1 MKKYLYLFFVALF
14 ATMSFS
20 LTSCGDYEDEPNGGN
35 DSKSSFTINGTAF
48 GTNDDWA
55 WVQNIEAQDVATFQ
69 AQLSTS
75 KGEYPWVEMTIDTKA
90 IKNSS
95 KGQSLTITN
104 AKVKYFTA
112 QTSATIFDEEEGGSI
127 LVQDITSSAIT
138 LKFNNYKLSDGSNIL
153 TLNGTLKFD
162 L

>member
-1 MKKYLYLFFVALF
+1 
-14 ATMSFS
+14 MSFT
-20 LTSCGDYEDEPNGGN
+20 LTSCSDDDDEPNGDNG
-35 DSKSSFTINGTAF
+35 SKSSFTINGTAF

-75 KGEYPWVEMTIDTKA
+75 KGEYPWIGMTIDTKA
-90 IKNSS
+90 VSESS

-112 QTSATIFDEEEGGSI
+112 QSSATTYDEEEGGSI
-127 LVQDITSSAIT
+127 LVQDINSSVAT
-138 LKFNNYKLSDGSNIL
+138 LKFNNYKLSDGSNTL
-153 TLNGTLKFD
+153 TLNGILKFD
-162 L
+162 F

>member
-1 MKKYLYLFFVALF
+1 MKKYLYFFVALF
-14 ATMSFS
+14 ATMSFT
-20 LTSCGDYEDEPNGGN
+20 LTSCSDDDDEPNGNNG
-35 DSKSSFTINGTAF
+35 SKSSFTIKGTAF

-75 KGEYPWVEMTIDTKA
+75 KGEYPWIEMTIDTKA
-90 IKNSS
+90 VSESS

-112 QTSATIFDEEEGGSI
+112 QSSATIYDEEEGGSI
-127 LVQDITSSAIT
+127 LVQDINSSDAT
-138 LKFNNYKLSDGSNIL
+138 LKFNNYKLSEGSNTL
-153 TLNGTLKFD
+153 TLNGVLKFD
-162 L
+162 F

>member
-1 MKKYLYLFFVALF
+1 MKKHLYLFFVAVF
-14 ATMSFS
+14 ATMSFT
-20 LTSCGDYEDEPNGGN
+20 LTSCSDDYDEPNGNN

-48 GTNDDWA
+48 GTNDNWA

-75 KGEYPWVEMTIDTKA
+75 KGEYPWIEMTIDTKA
-90 IKNSS
+90 VSGSS

-112 QTSATIFDEEEGGSI
+112 QTSATIYDEEEGGSI
-127 LVQDITSSAIT
+127 LVQDINSSVAT
-138 LKFNNYKLSDGSNIL
+138 LKFNNYKLSDGSNTL
-153 TLNGTLKFD
+153 TLNGVLKFD
-162 L
+162 F

>member
-20 LTSCGDYEDEPNGGN
+20 LTSCGDDDDEPNGGN
-35 DSKSSFTINGTAF
+35 DSKSTFTINGTTF

-90 IKNSS
+90 VKGSS

-104 AKVKYFTA
+104 AKVKYFTT

-138 LKFNNYKLSDGSNIL
+138 LKFNNYKLSDGSNTL
-153 TLNGTLKFD
+153 TLNGVLKFD